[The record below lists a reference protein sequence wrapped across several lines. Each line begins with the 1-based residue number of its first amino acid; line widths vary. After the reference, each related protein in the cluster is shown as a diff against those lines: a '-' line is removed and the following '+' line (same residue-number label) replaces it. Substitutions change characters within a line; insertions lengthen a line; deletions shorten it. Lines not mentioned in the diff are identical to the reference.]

1 MKKFLFLFI
10 FLLTL
15 EVTAQEKTEIASADY
30 QNNGVEMADL
40 MRKDGKIWVLVGII
54 GIVLG
59 GLLVYVGVAD
69 KKISNLEKEL
79 KSSIKDYK

>member
-1 MKKFLFLFI
+1 
-10 FLLTL
+10 
-15 EVTAQEKTEIASADY
+15 
-30 QNNGVEMADL
+30 MADL